1 MQSKEITAEDS
12 LVQELRKSSPD
23 MSAIMECEER
33 LRPDTFVAIVNK
45 FAPTLS
51 FKIFAEAHERCHI
64 SGQLCKLVD

>member
-1 MQSKEITAEDS
+1 
-12 LVQELRKSSPD
+12 

-33 LRPDTFVAIVNK
+33 LCPDTFVAIVNK

-51 FKIFAEAHERCHI
+51 FKIFTEAYERCYI